1 MPTSA
6 RGRDP
11 AGEEEFLGAL
21 YKGGELLAS
30 GKIVE
35 AREHLEKAHGLAP
48 KNEKAQNLLGLAYF
62 KLGLFDQASEV
73 YERLVNENPTD
84 ATLRVNLG
92 LVYLKTNN
100 LERCVKEFE
109 TATDLEP
116 THKKAHNYLGLALAQ
131 QGSYVKAKEHFEL
144 AGSEPMA
151 EKMGRAI
158 AAQSSP
164 SGFHQPVARQA
175 PLSVVIGGEP
185 PPSAPPRA
193 APAPAPAPPPRVEEE
208 TIEVMSDEELPSD
221 VYVVPEEVTVSE
233 PPAADLTSDWGA
245 QLKPPAPAEDVPMR
259 FADDEGPPEASLQP
273 AEPQV
278 EELPVLDAVIE
289 AMPEAEAVQPPPRT
303 ETPSWLTTEAG
314 EARTE
319 PHPAETGWVTETVSD
334 VPLTPSEVEGPLDAP
349 LDAPLDVPL
358 GATDARWGESAPAEA
373 LAQPETATEWV
384 TQEAPPPEAPAEVS
398 QQWAATEA
406 APAEQTWDSPPAE
419 APQPTA
425 GDASWATAEA
435 APAEPVPTDPSWA
448 TAEVPPEAPL
458 PSTADDA
465 SWATAEAAPA
475 EAPPSTPDDASWAT
489 AEAGPAEALPST
501 PDDASWA
508 TGATEPVPAEDPAAQ
523 TQWATDQVQ
532 GVEPQPVEH
541 AEEQWVTSSAIEPLP
556 MPEPVSEISAAA
568 PEPALDVPSE
578 PPAPEPSAPINIT
591 VEEPQDAPAPVAAPA
606 GYSPMSPQ
614 RLVDLGASGNWV
626 HEPSAGPFH
635 ISSDGLAVTVSGEM
649 MVRMLGLVA
658 IVGSVQVTPE
668 HRRRRGRPSQE
679 PFGTGPSQLQR
690 VSGHGVLYLEP
701 GKSKFHA
708 VDLTDQN
715 GVAID
720 DDGAYIREEM
730 VFAFEEAIFF
740 ENGRLTAEGQS
751 LELAHLKGNG
761 RVLLQLDGTLRAM
774 PIPLGAPMVVPL
786 HRVVGWFG
794 RVSPRLM
801 GFGGRGAVELTG
813 EGYALLGTPAE
824 GR

>member
-11 AGEEEFLGAL
+11 AVEEEFVGAL

-151 EKMGRAI
+151 EKMSRAI
-158 AAQSSP
+158 AAQSTP
-164 SGFHQPVARQA
+164 SGMHAPIARQA
-175 PLSVVIGGEP
+175 PMSVVIGGDP
-185 PPSAPPRA
+185 APSAPRPA
-193 APAPAPAPPPRVEEE
+193 PVAPARPPKVEEE

-221 VYVVPEEVTVSE
+221 VYVVPEEVNVAPE
-233 PPAADLTSDWGA
+233 AATTLTSDWGS
-245 QLKPPAPAEDVPMR
+245 QLRRPDEDTTQEMR
-259 FADDEGPPEASLQP
+259 FADDEGPPEASLQNVP
-273 AEPQV
+273 PPV
-278 EELPVLDAVIE
+278 DELPVIDAEVE
-289 AMPEAEAVQPPPRT
+289 PMPEEEAAPPASS
-303 ETPSWLTTEAG
+303 TPSWLTMEANEAG
-314 EARTE
+314 REQTAPTDSG
-319 PHPAETGWVTETVSD
+319 GWVTEAVSE
-334 VPLTPSEVEGPLDAP
+334 VPLPPAEVEEPAP
-349 LDAPLDVPL
+349 AQEPL
-358 GATDARWGESAPAEA
+358 GATDSRWSEAPPQEA
-373 LAQPETATEWV
+373 ATEWV
-384 TQEAPPPEAPAEVS
+384 TQEAPPPDQAVAEDGS
-398 QQWAATEA
+398 WAAAPPPEEQPPVAEDASWSA
-406 APAEQTWDSPPAE
+406 APAEEQAASAAE
-419 APQPTA
+419 EP
-425 GDASWATAEA
+425 
-435 APAEPVPTDPSWA
+435 APA
-448 TAEVPPEAPL
+448 
-458 PSTADDA
+458 ADDA
-465 SWATAEAAPA
+465 SWAAAEEHAPA
-475 EAPPSTPDDASWAT
+475 PDDASWAT
-489 AEAGPAEALPST
+489 AEEQAPA

-508 TGATEPVPAEDPAAQ
+508 TAEEHAPAPAADDASWATAQAEEQAPAPAAEDASWAISTAEEQAPVPEEPLPTTPDDESWATGAVQPLPEP
-523 TQWATDQVQ
+523 QWATEQVT
-532 GVEPQPVEH
+532 GVEPTPEAPV
-541 AEEQWVTSSAIEPLP
+541 EEQWSAPQNQL
-556 MPEPVSEISAAA
+556 SEAISAAA
-568 PEPALDVPSE
+568 SQPAVDLPS
-578 PPAPEPSAPINIT
+578 PAASAPLLIT
-591 VEEPQDAPAPVAAPA
+591 VEEPQEAPASLAAPA
-606 GYSPMSPQ
+606 SYAPMTPQ
-614 RLVDLGASGNWV
+614 RLVDLGASGSWV
-626 HEPSAGPFH
+626 QEPSAGPFH
-635 ISSDGLAVTVSGEM
+635 ISTDGLAVTVAGEM
-649 MVRMLGLVA
+649 MVRMLGLMA
-658 IVGSVQVTPE
+658 ITGSVQVTPE
-668 HRRRRGRPSQE
+668 NRRRRGRSSQE
-679 PFGTGPSQLQR
+679 PFGTGAAQLQR
-690 VSGHGVLYLEP
+690 VSGNGVLYFEP
-701 GKSKFHA
+701 GRSKFHS

-715 GVAID
+715 GVGID
-720 DDGAYIREEM
+720 DDGAYLREEM

-740 ENGRLTAEGQS
+740 ENGRLTAEGQT

-761 RVLLQLDGTLRAM
+761 KVLLQLDGTLRAM

-794 RVSPRLM
+794 RVTPRLM

>member
-11 AGEEEFLGAL
+11 AVEEEFLGAL

-73 YERLVNENPTD
+73 YERLVNDNPTD

-131 QGSYVKAKEHFEL
+131 QGNYVKAKEHFEL

-164 SGFHQPVARQA
+164 SGFHAPVSREK
-175 PLSVVIGGEP
+175 PINVVIGGEP
-185 PPSAPPRA
+185 PPSAPPRPP
-193 APAPAPAPPPRVEEE
+193 PAPPAPPAPPPPPPKADDEV
-208 TIEVMSDEELPSD
+208 IEVMSDEELPSD
-221 VYVVPEEVTVSE
+221 AYVVPEEVAVAAEE
-233 PPAADLTSDWGA
+233 PPPQVIDNASLNSDWGA
-245 QLKPPAPAEDVPMR
+245 QLPGASEEAPRDEMR
-259 FADDEGPPEASLQP
+259 FAEDEGPAEATLQQPP
-273 AEPQV
+273 A
-278 EELPVLDAVIE
+278 EELPVLDADVAEPELVEPQPDPVE
-289 AMPEAEAVQPPPRT
+289 ATTDSAPAQ
-303 ETPSWLTTEAG
+303 TPSWLTMEAA
-314 EARTE
+314 EASRAEE
-319 PHPAETGWVTETVSD
+319 PPPESTGWVTETVSD
-334 VPLTPSEVEGPLDAP
+334 VPLPD
-349 LDAPLDVPL
+349 
-358 GATDARWGESAPAEA
+358 SAP
-373 LAQPETATEWV
+373 PE
-384 TQEAPPPEAPAEVS
+384 EAPPPEQLEQQPEQPEQQLTAEDPRWAQPEAPPGEEVPAVADDSSWATAPA
-398 QQWAATEA
+398 
-406 APAEQTWDSPPAE
+406 AEDPPPADE
-419 APQPTA
+419 
-425 GDASWATAEA
+425 ASWATAP
-435 APAEPVPTDPSWA
+435 APAAEEP
-448 TAEVPPEAPL
+448 
-458 PSTADDA
+458 
-465 SWATAEAAPA
+465 
-475 EAPPSTPDDASWAT
+475 
-489 AEAGPAEALPST
+489 LPST
-501 PDDASWA
+501 PDDDSWA
-508 TGATEPVPAEDPAAQ
+508 TGAAGAETAESAEATQEAGPVEPLPVPQWSDSPPAEE
-523 TQWATDQVQ
+523 V
-532 GVEPQPVEH
+532 PVE
-541 AEEQWVTSSAIEPLP
+541 APPEEQWSAPPPAE
-556 MPEPVSEISAAA
+556 SISASA
-568 PEPALDVPSE
+568 PQPALDLPS
-578 PPAPEPSAPINIT
+578 AEPSAPLPIT
-591 VEEPQDAPAPVAAPA
+591 VEEPQDAPAPMAAPA
-606 GYSPMSPQ
+606 GYTPMSPQ
-614 RLVDLGASGNWV
+614 RLVDLGASGAWV
-626 HEPSAGPFH
+626 QEPSAGPFH
-635 ISSDGLAVTVSGEM
+635 ISSDGLAVTVAGEM
-649 MVRMLGLVA
+649 MVRMMGLVA

-668 HRRRRGRPSQE
+668 HRRRRGRSTQE
-679 PFGTGPSQLQR
+679 PFGTGPAQLQR
-690 VSGHGVLYLEP
+690 VSGNGVLYLEP
-701 GKSKFHA
+701 GRSKFHA

-715 GVAID
+715 GVGID
-720 DDGAYIREEM
+720 DDGAYLREEL

-740 ENGRLTAEGQS
+740 ENGRLTNEGQS

-801 GFGGRGAVELTG
+801 GFGGRGAIELTG

>member
-11 AGEEEFLGAL
+11 AVEEEFLGAL

-48 KNEKAQNLLGLAYF
+48 RNEKAQNLLGLAYF

-151 EKMGRAI
+151 EKMSRAI
-158 AAQSSP
+158 AAQATP
-164 SGFHQPVARQA
+164 SGMHAPVARQA
-175 PLSVVIGGEP
+175 PLSVVIGGDP
-185 PPSAPPRA
+185 APSAPR
-193 APAPAPAPPPRVEEE
+193 PAPVAPPRPPKVEEE

-221 VYVVPEEVTVSE
+221 AYVVPEEVNVAPE
-233 PPAADLTSDWGA
+233 AAAALNSDWGA
-245 QLKPPAPAEDVPMR
+245 QLRRPDEDTAQEMR
-259 FADDEGPPEASLQP
+259 FADDEGPPEASLQNVP
-273 AEPQV
+273 PPV
-278 EELPVLDAVIE
+278 EEMPVLDAEIE
-289 AMPEAEAVQPPPRT
+289 PMPEEEQAAPPASSA
-303 ETPSWLTTEAG
+303 PSWLTMEANEAG
-314 EARTE
+314 REQTV
-319 PHPAETGWVTETVSD
+319 PTDSGGWVTESVSD
-334 VPLTPSEVEGPLDAP
+334 VPLPPVEEAAP
-349 LDAPLDVPL
+349 AQNPL
-358 GATDARWGESAPAEA
+358 GATDARWSEAPPQEA
-373 LAQPETATEWV
+373 ATEWV
-384 TQEAPPPEAPAEVS
+384 TQEAPPPEQPFAEDGSWADAPPLQEQSPVAEDASWGAV
-398 QQWAATEA
+398 AEEA
-406 APAEQTWDSPPAE
+406 APAVD
-419 APQPTA
+419 
-425 GDASWATAEA
+425 
-435 APAEPVPTDPSWA
+435 
-448 TAEVPPEAPL
+448 AEVPAPAADDASG
-458 PSTADDA
+458 STVPASEETAPAADDA
-465 SWATAEAAPA
+465 SWANAAPA
-475 EAPPSTPDDASWAT
+475 VEETAPAADDASWAAAPA
-489 AEAGPAEALPST
+489 AEVAAPAA
-501 PDDASWA
+501 DDASWA
-508 TGATEPVPAEDPAAQ
+508 AAEAPLPTTPDDESWATGAVQPLPEP
-523 TQWATDQVQ
+523 QWATEQVT
-532 GVEPQPVEH
+532 GVEPTPEAPV
-541 AEEQWVTSSAIEPLP
+541 EEQWSAPQDQ
-556 MPEPVSEISAAA
+556 MSEA
-568 PEPALDVPSE
+568 ALDLPF
-578 PPAPEPSAPINIT
+578 PAASAPLNIT
-591 VEEPQDAPAPVAAPA
+591 VEEPQEAPTPLAAPA
-606 GYSPMSPQ
+606 GYAPMTPQ
-614 RLVDLGASGNWV
+614 RLVDLGASGSWV
-626 HEPSAGPFH
+626 QEPSAGPFH
-635 ISSDGLAVTVSGEM
+635 ISTDGLAVTVAGEM

-658 IVGSVQVTPE
+658 IVGNVQVTPE
-668 HRRRRGRPSQE
+668 NRRRRGRPSQE
-679 PFGTGPSQLQR
+679 PFGTGAAQLQR
-690 VSGHGVLYLEP
+690 VSGNGVLYLEP
-701 GKSKFHA
+701 GRSKFHS

-715 GVAID
+715 GVGID
-720 DDGAYIREEM
+720 DDGAYLREEM

-761 RVLLQLDGTLRAM
+761 KVLLQLDGSLRAM

-794 RVSPRLM
+794 RVTPRLV